1 MLRIVIDCQRC
12 GKKVG
17 TAKVSVAL
25 QGWNT
30 SNHATTNQRFLN
42 VDSGDLKYWSDR
54 HSREECDAE
63 IDLVRAR
70 VDAERTAKGGANA
83 QG

>member
-42 VDSGDLKYWSDR
+42 VDSGDLEYWQKQ
-54 HSREECDAE
+54 HSQESCNAE

-70 VDAERTAKGGANA
+70 VDAERTAQGEANA